1 MESDGNGHALTLGR
15 PGKRG
20 GLAFSYPLYIPQIR
34 CVAIIVP
41 DAEPLP
47 AELAPVDV
55 DPADREWAAENLDAA
70 ERAEYEAWLDHIER
84 DYPREFP
91 AHGYL
96 SDRDIIT
103 ATGGAG

>member
-1 MESDGNGHALTLGR
+1 
-15 PGKRG
+15 
-20 GLAFSYPLYIPQIR
+20 
-34 CVAIIVP
+34 
-41 DAEPLP
+41 
-47 AELAPVDV
+47 LAPADV

-70 ERAEYEAWLDHIER
+70 ERAEHEARLDHLER

-91 AHGYL
+91 ADGYL

>member
-1 MESDGNGHALTLGR
+1 M
-15 PGKRG
+15 
-20 GLAFSYPLYIPQIR
+20 
-34 CVAIIVP
+34 
-41 DAEPLP
+41 
-47 AELAPVDV
+47 

-70 ERAEYEAWLDHIER
+70 ERAEHEARLDHLER

-91 AHGYL
+91 ADGYL